1 MMAKGDEINQ
11 ADEEVLKQ
19 LVLAWAA
26 LNDNK
31 GKQEADQKSSPQSH
45 HATSRTPW
53 TTSRDGVPVDR
64 SGW

>member
-11 ADEEVLKQ
+11 AGEEVLKQ

-31 GKQEADQKSSPQSH
+31 GKQEADQKP
-45 HATSRTPW
+45 SRPKPP
-53 TTSRDGVPVDR
+53 RNL
-64 SGW
+64 